1 MCRVTWCNK
10 PAVSNYC
17 STHIQYKD
25 WVRNAPRRPWLM
37 YKLEKILEGSGA
49 TCECCGDNLEE
60 RFPQREL
67 KDLIKGMDVDHI
79 NPEIKGTLKGEQPS
93 NYQLVCKYCHLWKSI
108 DEGDFVNKKS
118 RSKVIKDIPGFEG
131 TMDALDSLKLK
142 INTI

>member
-60 RFPQREL
+60 RFPHR
-67 KDLIKGMDVDHI
+67 DLRSVIQGMDVDHI
-79 NPEIKGTLKGEQPS
+79 DSKIKGTLEGEQPS
-93 NYQLVCKYCHLWKSI
+93 NYQLVCKYCHLFKSQ
-108 DEGDFVNKKS
+108 DEKDFVNKKS
-118 RSKVIKDIPGFEG
+118 KAKAIKDIPGFEG

>member
-60 RFPQREL
+60 RFPHR
-67 KDLIKGMDVDHI
+67 DLRSVIQGMDVDHI
-79 NPEIKGTLKGEQPS
+79 DSKIKGTLEGEQPS
-93 NYQLVCKYCHLWKSI
+93 NYQLLCKQCHILKSY
-108 DEGDFVNKKS
+108 DEGDYI
-118 RSKVIKDIPGFEG
+118 SKNNRK
-131 TMDALDSLKLK
+131 
-142 INTI
+142 